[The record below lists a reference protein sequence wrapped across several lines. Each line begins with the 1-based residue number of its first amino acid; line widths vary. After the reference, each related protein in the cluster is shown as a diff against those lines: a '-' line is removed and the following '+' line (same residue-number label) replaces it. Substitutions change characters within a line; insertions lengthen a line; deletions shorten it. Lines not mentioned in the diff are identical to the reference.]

1 MTDSQANY
9 EAIEALLERIR
20 RLENADM
27 GGWIS
32 AVEERWAFLSA
43 SDPAFVISVPGD
55 MSWKYSIGM
64 KIRLKQA
71 GGNVAYFVI
80 TGINFVSTNTEITV
94 DGGTDYDLA
103 NSKIIEPFYSTARAP
118 YDFPLDPDV
127 WSAGTYL

>member
-1 MTDSQANY
+1 MTDSQANS

-43 SDPAFVISVPGD
+43 SDPAYVISVPGD

-71 GGNVAYFVI
+71 GGTVAYFVI
-80 TGINFVSTNTEITV
+80 TGINYVSPNTAITV
-94 DGGTDYDLA
+94 RRRHRLRF
-103 NSKIIEPFYSTARAP
+103 SK
-118 YDFPLDPDV
+118 L
-127 WSAGTYL
+127 

>member
-1 MTDSQANY
+1 MMDSQAIS
-9 EAIEALLERIR
+9 EQMQSLLERIQ
-20 RLENADM
+20 RLEDAYN

-71 GGNVAYFVI
+71 GGNIAYFVI
-80 TGINFVSTNTEITV
+80 TDINCVGPNTEITV

-103 NSKIIEPFYSTARAP
+103 NSKIIEPFYSTARVP
-118 YDFPLDPDV
+118 YGFPLDPDV
-127 WSAGTYL
+127 WSAGTFL

>member
-1 MTDSQANY
+1 MMDSQANS

-43 SDPAFVISVPGD
+43 SDPAYVISVPGD

-71 GGNVAYFVI
+71 GGTVAYFVI
-80 TGINFVSTNTEITV
+80 TGINYVGPNTEITV
-94 DGGTDYDLA
+94 DGGANYNLG

-118 YDFPLDPDV
+118 YGFPLDPDV

>member
-1 MTDSQANY
+1 MTDSQANF

-32 AVEERWAFLSA
+32 VVEERWAFLSA
-43 SDPAFVISVPGD
+43 SDPAFVILVPGD

-118 YDFPLDPDV
+118 YGFLLDPDV